1 MNEHISA
8 DRLIGHHRAREDYLE
23 SPVNA
28 LQFGYGDK
36 RYSKMTYELL
46 NESDQLKEKTLRQ
59 AIEDFSLYLP
69 LTQLRERQP
78 RHPLL
83 RPALCCPAAPEE
95 QERLHPPP
103 LGHPPRT
110 HLPTQKKV
118 CSVPMGRQTI
128 IQRNCIEEFQ
138 KLIHDELSTV
148 KSEVYEGLIDFSEY
162 TEGIEFVLSKES
174 ILNELVDKLIE
185 EKVSTIL
192 LKAIILLKV
201 LMQGE
206 AGTPKALKTEIIL
219 RLMALIGHDNEKVP
233 LPHPDSVQCLHD
245 PRQHFLQLGGQG
257 SHHRQG
263 LH

>member
-1 MNEHISA
+1 
-8 DRLIGHHRAREDYLE
+8 
-23 SPVNA
+23 
-28 LQFGYGDK
+28 
-36 RYSKMTYELL
+36 
-46 NESDQLKEKTLRQ
+46 
-59 AIEDFSLYLP
+59 
-69 LTQLRERQP
+69 
-78 RHPLL
+78 
-83 RPALCCPAAPEE
+83 
-95 QERLHPPP
+95 
-103 LGHPPRT
+103 
-110 HLPTQKKV
+110 
-118 CSVPMGRQTI
+118 MGRQTI

-138 KLIHDELSTV
+138 KLIHDELPTV